1 MPVKGGLLIPKVWV
15 TKDVRVK
22 MALPTI
28 NTRTILP
35 KSQPLQIYYMI
46 KTAILVIVEEPY
58 CESASHL
65 E

>member
-1 MPVKGGLLIPKVWV
+1 MV
-15 TKDVRVK
+15 TEDVRDK

-28 NTRTILP
+28 NTRKILP

-46 KTAILVIVEEPY
+46 KIAILVIVEEPY